1 MAVTRPDRRL
11 EDARYRRFGMMLGI
25 GIAFLAHL
33 AFFALP
39 SPNGLDKNESQTQR
53 GVKARVIR
61 MGSPNR
67 SSGALPSRVAGGG
80 ATGMA
85 GRVAGAQDLPLGVP
99 PPSAAARPP
108 APGAAPSLGAAAPE
122 AVTQVSPGNFQ
133 TSGGEG
139 SGSGAVGGG
148 GGGAA
153 EGTGYA
159 TSQAGAGGGGTGG
172 GGEGGGNADPR
183 SAPDARGEAWQ
194 GVLAELE
201 EKQRDLSSE
210 EKHWTKPAIKLK
222 AASGGA
228 EPVKIGNA
236 EDVMDPRIRLNV
248 VSYPPS
254 GIEQYQATIPY
265 PKLKVRRRELTEG
278 ICRVYYRVWTDG
290 RGKVVKRELKTPATP
305 EEKKLYAQFV
315 EAVTKEVETWP
326 FDRVAAEI
334 HVDVLFDLRE
344 AE

>member
-1 MAVTRPDRRL
+1 MAVSRPDRRL

-39 SPNGLDKNESQTQR
+39 SPQGGDKAESTTQR
-53 GVKARVIR
+53 GVKARVYR
-61 MGSPNR
+61 VGPPGR
-67 SSGALPSRVAGGG
+67 APGEGAA
-80 ATGMA
+80 GMA
-85 GRVAGAQDLPLGVP
+85 GRVAGSRSLPLGAP
-99 PPSAAARPP
+99 PPSAVQRPTS
-108 APGAAPSLGAAAPE
+108 PGAAPALGAAAPA
-122 AVTQVSPGNFQ
+122 AVTQGSPGNLQ
-133 TSGGEG
+133 TAGGEG
-139 SGSGAVGGG
+139 SSGVVASGGG
-148 GGGAA
+148 GGVA

-159 TSQAGAGGGGTGG
+159 TSDSGAGGGGTGG
-172 GGEGGGNADPR
+172 GGSAGGNGDAT
-183 SAPDARGEAWQ
+183 SDARGEAWQ

-201 EKQRDLSSE
+201 EKQRDLNTE
-210 EKHWTKPAIKLK
+210 EKQWVKPAIKLK
-222 AASGGA
+222 TATASA
-228 EPVKIGNA
+228 EPVQTGNA
-236 EDVMDPRIRLNV
+236 DDVMDPRIRLNI

-254 GIEQYQATIPY
+254 GIEQYQAAIPY

-290 RGKVVKRELKTPATP
+290 RGKVVRRELKTPATP

-315 EAVTKEVETWP
+315 EAVTKDVETWP
-326 FDRVAAEI
+326 FDRVAADI